1 MEVFSQK
8 INEIRARD
16 SKSVLKSGI
25 KSGITK
31 MRRSPARFQ
40 RAAGAVI
47 MSSALLLAACNQEQN
62 VQVTPTPIPTAAIP
76 RQPTY
81 TVARGEIVKTLEFL
95 ARIQPIEDEQLA
107 FEVDGRVSKVNFKSG
122 EDVQQGDV
130 LAELDVSDLR
140 NQIEQA
146 TIEYSTSQLVLSRTL
161 ATFTETLQYAQ
172 LDLSVAQLKLTQ
184 ARDKTFDM
192 DIVAA
197 QAQIA
202 RAERAAADA
211 KSGVESAR
219 NTPGDQDKISAY
231 ERTLLDAD
239 VQLAQARLVLDN
251 LAQSQKQHD
260 IDISILEK
268 EVQRQNYNIAKI
280 QNSIDP
286 NLERTVEVNRL
297 TLERLERQLGRAQ
310 IIAPFDGKLTAQRLT
325 VGANVRALDPVVVI
339 AKPGGLE
346 AAADLSQD
354 RLNDVTEGMTVTVSL
369 NNVPGKTFVG
379 IVRRL
384 PPLSASAA
392 GTVNQDK
399 SLRITIQD
407 ADGVI
412 KDGDLARCLIT
423 TARKADA
430 LWLPPQAV
438 RNFQGRRFV
447 VVKEADGERRAD
459 VKLGLQGEDRV
470 ELLSGVLE
478 GQTVIAP

>member
-1 MEVFSQK
+1 MQVFSK
-8 INEIRARD
+8 LINDIRLHD
-16 SKSVLKSGI
+16 SKRRALRAVAALLHQTAGI
-25 KSGITK
+25 
-31 MRRSPARFQ
+31 
-40 RAAGAVI
+40 VI
-47 MSSALLLAACNQEQN
+47 LSTALLLTACNQEQQ
-62 VQVTPTPIPTAAIP
+62 VQATPTPIPTAAIP

-81 TVARGEIVKTLEFL
+81 TVSRGEIVKTLEFL

-107 FEVDGRVSKVNFKSG
+107 FEVEGRVSKVNFKSG
-122 EDVQQGDV
+122 DDVQQGDV

-146 TIEYSTSQLVLSRTL
+146 SVEFATSQVVLSRTL
-161 ATFTETLQYAQ
+161 SSFTETLQYAQ
-172 LDLSVAQLKLTQ
+172 LDLSVAQLKLSQ
-184 ARDKTFDM
+184 AQAKTFDM
-192 DIVAA
+192 DIVTA

-219 NTPGDQDKISAY
+219 NTPEDQDKITAY

-239 VQLAQARLVLDN
+239 VQLAQARLALDN
-251 LAQSQKQHD
+251 LAQAQAQHE
-260 IDISILEK
+260 IDIQILQK
-268 EVQRQNYNIAKI
+268 EVQRQNYNIGKI
-280 QNSIDP
+280 KNSIDP

-310 IIAPFDGKLTAQRLT
+310 IVAPFSGKITAQRLT
-325 VGANVRALDPVVVI
+325 VGANVRALDPSIVL
-339 AKPGGLE
+339 AKPGDLE
-346 AAADLSQD
+346 AAADLSQE
-354 RLNDVTEGMTVTVSL
+354 RLTDVTEGMTVTISL

-379 IVRRL
+379 TVRRL

-392 GTVNQDK
+392 GTINQDK
-399 SLRITIQD
+399 SLRITID
-407 ADGVI
+407 NAEGLL

-423 TARKADA
+423 TARKAGA

-470 ELLSGVLE
+470 EMLSGVLE